1 MRTTEQVLQDHLD
14 RRCRGDIEGDLQANY
29 ADELVVLCKDGVFR
43 GKDGIR
49 TTARILEENLPD
61 ASFDYD
67 LLRVVDEFGL
77 LSWSGQGSDGSRT
90 CHGADSYVVRNG
102 RIVAQTIHFEVT
114 NPTDKR

>member
-1 MRTTEQVLQDHLD
+1 LEWHAHHRASPAGPSD

-77 LSWSGQGSDGSRT
+77 LS
-90 CHGADSYVVRNG
+90 
-102 RIVAQTIHFEVT
+102 
-114 NPTDKR
+114 